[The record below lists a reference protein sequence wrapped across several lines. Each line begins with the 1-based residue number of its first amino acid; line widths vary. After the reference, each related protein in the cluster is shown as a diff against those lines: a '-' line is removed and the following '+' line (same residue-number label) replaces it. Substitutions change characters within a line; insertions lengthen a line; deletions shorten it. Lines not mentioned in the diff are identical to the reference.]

1 MKIFR
6 TYASLAAA
14 ALMLAVRAE
23 AEPPTLEA
31 RFEPQSIEV
40 GDRFDYI
47 LDIDKDLVQEIGLP
61 DFSQDSG
68 EDSPFELVKEFAID
82 TLYRDGRHLRLRKRY
97 RLAAFDTGQVHLRP
111 AITYYDKNI
120 EGDTIYAPDTIT
132 LSIARY
138 EDLDTLFFLRADS
151 LTMQVKVDST
161 LTMQKLRRQGVETQ
175 KKMPFKFREIQDYA
189 IYGAIAAVI
198 LALLVWLGIYLW
210 RRYAGR
216 LGRVLK
222 PAPPLPPHVV
232 ANKALEELHNRKL
245 WQNGKYKLYYTSLT
259 SILRIYIAGR
269 YGIGALEMTSDEIL
283 SALRDVEGISAK
295 SMMDL
300 SAILRQADMVKFA
313 KAEPD
318 AEENEQNYLR
328 AYYFVEETKHVE
340 PEAVEGKQE
349 ITIRT
354 KIDD

>member
-6 TYASLAAA
+6 KYVSVSVA
-14 ALMLAVRAE
+14 ALLLAVSAT
-23 AEPPTLEA
+23 AAPPTLEA
-31 RFEPQSIEV
+31 RFEPQQIEV
-40 GDRFDYI
+40 GDSFDYI
-47 LDIDKDLVQEIGLP
+47 LEIDKDLVQALGLP
-61 DFSQDSG
+61 DFSEQQL
-68 EDSPFELVKEFAID
+68 DSPFELVEEFPVD

-97 RLAAFDTGQVHLRP
+97 RLAAFDTGDVRLRP

-138 EDLDTLFFLRADS
+138 EDLDTLLFLRADS
-151 LTMQVKVDST
+151 MTMKVKVDSV
-161 LTMQKLRRQGVETQ
+161 LTMEKLRRRGVETQ
-175 KKMPFKFREIQDYA
+175 KDMPFRFREIQDYV
-189 IYGAIAAVI
+189 IYGAIAAVL
-198 LALLVWLGIYLW
+198 LALLVWLGIRAW
-210 RRYAGR
+210 RRWGGR

-269 YGIGALEMTSDEIL
+269 YEIGALEMTSDEIL
-283 SALRDVEGISAK
+283 SALRSVEGIPAK
-295 SMMDL
+295 SMIDL

-318 AEENEQNYLR
+318 AEDNEQNYLR
-328 AYYFVEETKHVE
+328 AYYFVEETRPFE
-340 PEAVEGKQE
+340 AEAVEGKEE
-349 ITIRT
+349 ITINT

>member
-1 MKIFR
+1 MKIIR
-6 TYASLAAA
+6 KYALAAA
-14 ALMLAVRAE
+14 AAASTVA
-23 AEPPTLEA
+23 ATAAPPTLEA
-31 RFEPQSIEV
+31 RFEPQQIEV
-40 GDRFDYI
+40 GDSFDYI
-47 LDIDKDLVQEIGLP
+47 LDIDKDLVQELGLP
-61 DFSQDSG
+61 DFRQQQG
-68 EDSPFELVKEFAID
+68 DSPFELVKDFPVD

-97 RLAAFDTGQVHLRP
+97 RLAAFDTGDVRIRP

-120 EGDTIYAPDTIT
+120 EGDTIYAPDSIT

-138 EDLDTLFFLRADS
+138 EDLDTLLFLRVD
-151 LTMQVKVDST
+151 TMAMGIKVDST
-161 LTMQKLRRQGVETQ
+161 LTMQKLRRSGVETQ
-175 KKMPFKFREIQDYA
+175 KDMPFRFREIQDYV

-198 LALLVWLGIYLW
+198 LALLVWGGIRAW
-210 RRYAGR
+210 RRWGGR
-216 LGRVLK
+216 LGRALK

-269 YGIGALEMTSDEIL
+269 YEIGALEMTSDEIL
-283 SALRDVEGISAK
+283 AALRDVDGISAK

-313 KAEPD
+313 KAEPG
-318 AEENEQNYLR
+318 AEDNEQNYLR
-328 AYYFVEETKHVE
+328 AYYFVEETKHIE
-340 PEAVEGKQE
+340 EEAVEGKEE
-349 ITIRT
+349 ITIKT